1 MARSVE
7 PAPIRI
13 VPSAPRY
20 VRVYLG
26 SSREEPAITL
36 YEIGSDGV
44 VGRMVEIRAVGAR
57 FAPEDV
63 LMLGTVDPDAMV
75 RHPAAEAFDAA
86 AFEDLWAEVR
96 SERPFR
102 ARVPD
107 PDAPW
112 EGRLRLPGGGGE
124 IPVRWLPGDADAGR
138 GWCRVRG
145 FDELFARGDRSVAER
160 VYRAAFLEPTI
171 AWHPLA
177 RAA

>member
-1 MARSVE
+1 MAACVE
-7 PAPIRI
+7 PSPIRV

-36 YEIGSDGV
+36 YEIEPGGV

-63 LMLGTVDPDAMV
+63 LMLGVVDPEAMV

-96 SERPFR
+96 AERPFR

-107 PDAPW
+107 PDTPW
-112 EGRLRLPGGGGE
+112 EGRLRAPGAAVE
-124 IPVRWLPGDADAGR
+124 IPVRWLPGGAGAGP
-138 GWCRVRG
+138 GWSRVRG

-171 AWHPLA
+171 VWHPLA